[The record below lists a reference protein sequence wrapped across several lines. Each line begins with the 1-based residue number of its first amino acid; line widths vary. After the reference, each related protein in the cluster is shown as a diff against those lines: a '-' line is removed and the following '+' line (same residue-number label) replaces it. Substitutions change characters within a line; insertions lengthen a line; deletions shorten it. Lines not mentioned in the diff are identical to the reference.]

1 MDDNFL
7 KVDIT
12 KVPGYKVLTDADLK
26 AEDDE
31 LDEYDMKK
39 SIMVKGKVI
48 KSYGELR
55 PYIKSTKIARKFEDF
70 LHEDDFI
77 YFYEW
82 ILDKELCEKIKNS
95 KNK

>member
-1 MDDNFL
+1 MEFVVEKKDM
-7 KVDIT
+7 T
-12 KVPGYKVLTDADLK
+12 KIRGYKVLTDADLK

-39 SIMVKGKVI
+39 FVMVKGKII
-48 KSYGELR
+48 KKYGELR
-55 PYIKSTKIARKFEDF
+55 PYIKSTIVARRFEDI

-82 ILDKELCEKIKNS
+82 ILHKEINNKIKKSNG
-95 KNK
+95 K

>member
-1 MDDNFL
+1 MDDNFF

-12 KVPGYKVLTDADLK
+12 KVPGYKLLTEEDLK
-26 AEDDE
+26 ADDDE

-39 SIMVKGKVI
+39 SVMVKGKII
-48 KSYGELR
+48 KKYGELR
-55 PYIKSTKIARKFEDF
+55 PYIKSTIIARKFEDI

-82 ILDKELCEKIKNS
+82 ILDKELCEKIKKS
-95 KNK
+95 SS